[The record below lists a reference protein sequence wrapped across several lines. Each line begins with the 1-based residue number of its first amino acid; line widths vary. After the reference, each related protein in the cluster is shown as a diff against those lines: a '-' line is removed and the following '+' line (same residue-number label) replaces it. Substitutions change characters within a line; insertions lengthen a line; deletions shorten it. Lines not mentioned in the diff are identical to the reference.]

1 MRLVGD
7 EGRGVIVYLYQQGRG
22 VGVHQKAGSGLQPPV
37 GVAGATATEALGL
50 PDYGIAM
57 QILVDLGVQK
67 MRLITDNP
75 VKRSGLDGYGLEIVE
90 FVHFDG
96 TAESVATS

>member
-1 MRLVGD
+1 
-7 EGRGVIVYLYQQGRG
+7 
-22 VGVHQKAGSGLQPPV
+22 
-37 GVAGATATEALGL
+37 
-50 PDYGIAM
+50 M

-90 FVHFDG
+90 FVSFDG
-96 TAESVATS
+96 AAAATS